1 MTFLEAF
8 KKVYMEEIFTISG
21 RASRKEYWGGQLVFL
36 LGGLLYILIVPTT
49 SLDVILTTWFYIG
62 TWTSGIRRMH
72 DVGKSG
78 WFLLIPFY
86 NLILSLSESQQ
97 FDNKWGSPSSH
108 TIETQNNEDSEK
120 IEDE

>member
-1 MTFLEAF
+1 MTLIEAY
-8 KKVYMEEIFTISG
+8 KRIFWDDLLTISG
-21 RASRKEYWGGQLVFL
+21 RASRKEYWGGQLVFI
-36 LGGLLYILIVPTT
+36 GILILISNFQQTLVG
-49 SLDVILTTWFYIG
+49 IFIAWFYIA

-78 WFLLIPFY
+78 WFILIPLY
-86 NLILSLSESQQ
+86 NLILALSESQQ

-108 TIETQNNEDSEK
+108 TVETQNNEDSEK